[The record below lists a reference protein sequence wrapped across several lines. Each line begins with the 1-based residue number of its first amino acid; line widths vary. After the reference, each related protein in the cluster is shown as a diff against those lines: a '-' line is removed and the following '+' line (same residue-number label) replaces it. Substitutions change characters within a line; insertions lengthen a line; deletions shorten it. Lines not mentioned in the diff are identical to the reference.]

1 MPRRKATIPA
11 LVGGLL
17 TVGLVIGLGVFF
29 GTRNKGSSSASGST
43 SPTGGSNSGAGGDTN
58 VVGGS
63 EPTPTPTPTPTP
75 GPDLN
80 NGSDHRAH
88 AVPGGNDGYEVWD
101 WDNKKTNLPVFLSGT
116 DSHTHYSDPA
126 TGEIG
131 KLVSYEWKAKATGKV
146 LLKEVEGEVRLPVGD
161 NVITLTVVDS
171 TGDVHSDDTVVHVR
185 QTVQPG
191 AYCNSYAVRD
201 NAKAGAGPLTWGLS
215 PVKPGAIPVG
225 GARVGALDFTKGL
238 PAGLAP
244 PDNVDATVIHCV
256 SKLTAGT
263 TGGKISFSATAD
275 GPVALFAN
283 GVSSPLVDDTAA
295 VEVILAPG
303 AVAPMEL
310 LYSRT
315 ADAAGKVVVKATG
328 DASLTFDMAKLTPAL
343 INATFTESQ
352 PAGGG
357 QLTLNGAGLFDHDL
371 KIMFGGVVAVITER
385 DPLGAVVQV
394 KVPAGFSGPAP
405 ITAVLGGVK
414 SNALPFKYTASAAAP
429 VVFKGDVLKK
439 AGGGKVTFKQPT
451 SMALGP
457 DGRLYVGRRVGIVS
471 VFSVNS
477 DLAVTAT
484 CESVPLGNSREILG
498 VAFNPAQKAPILY
511 VSSSILDWKKK
522 KLPKTAWANGEIVTL
537 VPTGGNYNGG
547 KCLKKGKTIVS
558 GLPVSA
564 HDHGINGLVFLNDG
578 NLLISVGGQTNAG
591 IPAKK
596 LGFVGASPLSGAIV
610 HAAIT
615 KPNFNGAIK
624 YDQMKDESKAR
635 QVGGD
640 VRVYAA
646 GTRNSFGMVLH
657 TNGHV
662 YATDNGPSDGYGG
675 RSLSCTEMSQAG
687 QKDIDKLLDIVD
699 GKFYG
704 HPNRNRGRDSPI
716 QCKHFPTTSGPAPGY
731 TQPMTT
737 FPTSTDGLVEWT
749 LNLFPS
755 LRGNLLAS
763 KFAPSFNG
771 QVFRLQLT
779 PDGKGIVGGNKHES
793 FHPQSGVRIAL
804 HPSGVVTMPRVIVGD
819 VLLMRPGFKPPADA
833 PFVSGVNPPRG
844 GKGGGFP
851 LTIYGWGL
859 STATAVT
866 VGGKPCTALRNVQK
880 DGRAVT
886 CTTPAGAPGGVVGV
900 VVTTAQGTS
909 ASSGQEYRYMTV

>member
-11 LVGGLL
+11 VIGAVL
-17 TVGLVIGLGVFF
+17 TAGLVIGLGVFF
-29 GTRNKGSSSASGST
+29 GTRNKG
-43 SPTGGSNSGAGGDTN
+43 
-58 VVGGS
+58 
-63 EPTPTPTPTPTP
+63 
-75 GPDLN
+75 
-80 NGSDHRAH
+80 
-88 AVPGGNDGYEVWD
+88 
-101 WDNKKTNLPVFLSGT
+101 
-116 DSHTHYSDPA
+116 HTHYSDPA

-146 LLKEVEGEVRLPVGD
+146 LLKEVEGVVKLPVGD

-185 QTVQPG
+185 QTLQAG
-191 AYCNSYAVRD
+191 AYCNSYAVGAD
-201 NAKAGAGPLTWGLS
+201 AKAGTAPLTWGLS
-215 PVKPGAIPVG
+215 PAKEGVTPVG
-225 GARVGALDFTKGL
+225 GARVGALDFSNGL

-244 PDNVDATVIHCV
+244 PDDVDATVVHCV
-256 SKLTAGT
+256 STLTAGT
-263 TGGKISFSATAD
+263 TGGKVSFSATAD

-283 GVSSPLVDDTAA
+283 GVSSPMGETAT
-295 VEVILAPG
+295 VEVNLAPG
-303 AVAPMEL
+303 AAATMEL
-310 LYSRT
+310 LYSLSG
-315 ADAAGKVVVKATG
+315 DAAGKVVVKATG
-328 DASLTFDMAKLTPAL
+328 DAALTFDMAKLTPAL
-343 INATFTESQ
+343 INATLTESQ

-371 KIMFGGVVAVITER
+371 KILFGNVVSKITEI
-385 DPLGAVVQV
+385 DPLGRVVQV

-405 ITAVLGGVK
+405 ITAVVGGVK

-451 SMALGP
+451 SMAIGP

-522 KLPKTAWANGEIVTL
+522 KLPNTAWANGEVVTL

-564 HDHGINGLVFLNDG
+564 HDHGINDLVFLNDG

-591 IPAKK
+591 IPAEK

-635 QVGGD
+635 KVSGD
-640 VRVYAA
+640 VRIYAA

-675 RSLSCTEMSQAG
+675 RSLSCTQMSQAG

-804 HPSGVVTMPRVIVGD
+804 HPSGVVAMPRVIVGD
-819 VLLMRPGFKPPADA
+819 VLLMRPTFKPPTNA
-833 PFVSGVNPPRG
+833 PFVSGVNPARG

-851 LTIYGWGL
+851 MTVYGWGL
-859 STATAVT
+859 STTTAVT
-866 VGGKPCTALRNVQK
+866 VGGKPCTALRDVKQ

-886 CTTPAGAPGGVVGV
+886 CTTPAGTPGSAVGV
-900 VVTTAQGTS
+900 VVTTPQGTS

>member
-1 MPRRKATIPA
+1 MPRRRVIISA
-11 LVGGLL
+11 LVL
-17 TVGLVIGLGVFF
+17 TAGLVIGLGVYF
-29 GTRNKGSSSASGST
+29 GTRNKGSGSSDSS
-43 SPTGGSNSGAGGDTN
+43 GGSPGGDTN

-63 EPTPTPTPTPTP
+63 QPTPIPTPTPTP

-88 AVPGGNDGYEVWD
+88 AVPGGKDGYEVWD
-101 WDNKKTNLPVFLSGT
+101 WDDQKTDLLVMLSGV

-131 KLVSYEWKAKATGKV
+131 KLVSYEWKDKATGKV
-146 LLKEVEGEVRLPVGD
+146 LLTEVEGEVRLPVGD

-185 QTVQPG
+185 PTLQPG
-191 AYCNSYAVRD
+191 AYCNSYALRGD
-201 NAKAGAGPLTWGLS
+201 AKVGAGPLTWGLS
-215 PVKPGAIPVG
+215 PVKAGTEPVG
-225 GARVGALDFTKGL
+225 GAHVGSLDFSGGL

-244 PDNVDATVIHCV
+244 PDDVDATAIHCV
-256 SKLTAGT
+256 STLTAGA
-263 TGGKISFSATAD
+263 TGGVVSFSATGG
-275 GPVALFAN
+275 GPIALFAN
-283 GVSSPLVDDTAA
+283 GVASDVGDSAA
-295 VEVILAPG
+295 VEVNLAPG
-303 AVAPMEL
+303 AVTKMEL
-310 LYSRT
+310 LYSLT
-315 ADAAGKVVVKATG
+315 DDAAEKLVVKATG
-328 DASLTFDMAKLTPAL
+328 DASLTFDMAKLTPTL
-343 INATFTESQ
+343 INATLTESQ

-371 KIMFGGVVAVITER
+371 KIMFGGVVSTITEH
-385 DPLGAVVQV
+385 DPLGRVVQV
-394 KVPAGFSGPAP
+394 QVPAGFSGPAP
-405 ITAVLGGVK
+405 ITAVVGGVK

-439 AGGGKVTFKQPT
+439 TGGGKVTFKQPT
-451 SMALGP
+451 CMALGP

-484 CESVPLGNSREILG
+484 CESVALGNSREILG
-498 VAFNPAQKAPILY
+498 LAFNPAQKTPVLY

-522 KLPKTAWANGEIVTL
+522 KLPQTAWANGEVVTL

-564 HDHGINGLVFLNDG
+564 HDHGINDLVFLNDG

-591 IPAKK
+591 IPAQK
-596 LGFVGASPLSGAIV
+596 LGFVGPSPLSGAIV

-624 YDQMKDESKAR
+624 YDQMQDESQAR
-635 QVGGD
+635 QVSGD

-675 RSLSCTEMSQAG
+675 RSLSCTQMSQAG

-716 QCKHFPTTSGPAPGY
+716 QCKHFPTTSGPSPGY
-731 TQPMTT
+731 TMPMTT

-763 KFAPSFNG
+763 KFAPSNNG

-779 PDGKGIVGGNKHES
+779 PDGKGVIGGTKHES
-793 FHPQSGVRIAL
+793 FHHQSGVRIAL

-819 VLLMRPGFKPPADA
+819 VLLMRPGFKPPAGV

-851 LTIYGWGL
+851 LTVYGWGL
-859 STATAVT
+859 STASAVS
-866 VGGKPCTALRNVQK
+866 VGGKPCTALRNVQQ

-886 CTTPAGAPGGVVGV
+886 CTTPAGTPGMVGV

>member
-11 LVGGLL
+11 LVAGIL
-17 TVGLVIGLGVFF
+17 TAALVIGLGVFF
-29 GTRNKGSSSASGST
+29 GTRNRGSSGSSSGS
-43 SPTGGSNSGAGGDTN
+43 GGDTN

-63 EPTPTPTPTPTP
+63 RPTPTPPPTPTP

-88 AVPGGNDGYEVWD
+88 AVPGGKGGYEVWD
-101 WDNKKTNLPVFLSGT
+101 WDNQKTGLPVVLSGI

-131 KLVSYEWKAKATGKV
+131 KLVSYEWKDKASGKV
-146 LLKEVEGEVRLPVGD
+146 LLTEVEGEVRLPVGD

-171 TGDVHSDDTVVHVR
+171 TGDAHSDDTVVHVR
-185 QTVQPG
+185 QTLQSG
-191 AYCNSYAVRD
+191 AYCNSYALRD
-201 NAKAGAGPLTWGLS
+201 GAKAGAGPLTWGLS
-215 PVKPGAIPVG
+215 PVKKGAFPVG
-225 GARVGALDFTKGL
+225 GERVGALDFSKGF
-238 PAGLAP
+238 PAGLTP
-244 PDNVDATVIHCV
+244 PDDVDATAIHCV
-256 SKLTAGT
+256 STLTAGT
-263 TGGKISFSATAD
+263 TGGKVSFSATAD
-275 GPVALFAN
+275 GPIALFAN
-283 GVSSPLVDDTAA
+283 GVASPMGDSAA
-295 VEVILAPG
+295 VEVTLTPG
-303 AVAPMEL
+303 AVTKMEF

-315 ADAAGKVVVKATG
+315 ADAAGKVVVTATG
-328 DASLTFDMAKLTPAL
+328 DAALTFDMAKLTPAL
-343 INATFTESQ
+343 VNATLTESQ

-357 QLTLNGAGLFDHDL
+357 LLTLNGAGLFDHDL
-371 KIMFGGVVAVITER
+371 KIMFGGVVSTITNI
-385 DPLGAVVQV
+385 DPLGRVVQV
-394 KVPAGFSGPAP
+394 NVPPGFSGPAP
-405 ITAVLGGVK
+405 ITAVVGGVK

-439 AGGGKVTFKQPT
+439 VGGGKVTFKQPT

-484 CESVPLGNSREILG
+484 CESVALGNSREILG
-498 VAFNPAQKAPILY
+498 LAFNPAQKQPIVY
-511 VSSSILDWKKK
+511 VSSSILEWKKRG
-522 KLPKTAWANGEIVTL
+522 LPNTAWANGEVVTL

-591 IPAKK
+591 IPAQK

-610 HAAIT
+610 HAQIT
-615 KPNFNGAIK
+615 KPNYNGAIK

-635 QVGGD
+635 QVSGD

-657 TNGHV
+657 SNGHV

-675 RSLSCTEMSQAG
+675 RSLSCTTMSQAG

-716 QCKHFPTTSGPAPGY
+716 QCKHFPTTSGPSPGY

-737 FPTSTDGLVEWT
+737 FPTSTDGLTEWT
-749 LNLFPS
+749 LNMYPS
-755 LRGNLLAS
+755 LRGSLLAS
-763 KFAPSFNG
+763 KFAPSNNG
-771 QVFRLQLT
+771 QVFRLELT

-793 FHPQSGVRIAL
+793 FFHQSGVRIAL
-804 HPSGVVTMPRVIVGD
+804 HPSGVVAMPRVIVGD
-819 VLLMRPGFKPPADA
+819 VLLMRPGFKPPAGA
-833 PFVSGVNPPRG
+833 PFVSGVNPARG

-851 LTIYGWGL
+851 LTVYGWGL
-859 STATAVT
+859 STASAVT
-866 VGGKPCTALRNVQK
+866 IGGKPCTALRDVKQ
-880 DGRAVT
+880 DGRSVT
-886 CTTPAGAPGGVVGV
+886 CTTPAGAPGAVGV
-900 VVTTAQGTS
+900 SVTTAQGTS